1 MSQID
6 RQAELRRWQLFG
18 LLLIAAV
25 ILIVTLCR
33 SDLHAI
39 FPQGWWRFW

>member
-6 RQAELRRWQLFG
+6 RQAELRRRQLSG
-18 LLLIAAV
+18 LVWIAAV

-33 SDLHAI
+33 ADLHAI
-39 FPQGWWRFW
+39 FPPGWWRFW

>member
-6 RQAELRRWQLFG
+6 RQAELRRRQLSG

-25 ILIVTLCR
+25 ILIAALFRT
-33 SDLHAI
+33 DLHAI